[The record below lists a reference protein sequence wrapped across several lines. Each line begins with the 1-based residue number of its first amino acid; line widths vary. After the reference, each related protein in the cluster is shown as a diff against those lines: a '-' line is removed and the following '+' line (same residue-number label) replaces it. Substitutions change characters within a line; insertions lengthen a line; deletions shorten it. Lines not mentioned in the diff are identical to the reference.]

1 MKYLTAIRTWLKSDL
16 SKTQIIFFGA
26 CILSYTHTLNLF
38 ERSGYPGI
46 LAHIGTIICELMFFL
61 GVTTQ
66 TPNARTRFALGFGGL
81 IVLYSNVSF
90 GLAKGKPIVYYVFP
104 NGMELNEVILCG
116 GLIPCLVWVSEW
128 VGARVSKSHK
138 RETQNETHT
147 TTQERKSEPLT
158 FSQIIKEALARR
170 SRRSQKESEP
180 HNPNNDSLSNSHK
193 DSHEITHESHK
204 SHKAQDELSEEER
217 EKQLYEGMSID
228 EIIQEYERRNGK
240 LPTIAKLEELANVS
254 NWTARQ
260 ALRPYRKVRD
270 AS

>member
-1 MKYLTAIRTWLKSDL
+1 
-16 SKTQIIFFGA
+16 
-26 CILSYTHTLNLF
+26 
-38 ERSGYPGI
+38 
-46 LAHIGTIICELMFFL
+46 
-61 GVTTQ
+61 
-66 TPNARTRFALGFGGL
+66 
-81 IVLYSNVSF
+81 LYSNVSF

-138 RETQNETHT
+138 LETKNETHT

-180 HNPNNDSLSNSHK
+180 HNN
-193 DSHEITHESHK
+193 SHEITRESHK

-228 EIIQEYERRNGK
+228 EIIQEYE
-240 LPTIAKLEELANVS
+240 
-254 NWTARQ
+254 
-260 ALRPYRKVRD
+260 
-270 AS
+270 